1 MVVTET
7 GRGRALAAVGL
18 ALGMLLGTADGAGRA
33 VQQQRPE
40 GLVLSGA
47 LRAAEAEYF
56 VVPRT
61 SSWQIQLKWLI
72 EEGTRVE
79 PGDAVARLDPG
90 NTEENLTEARDD
102 LLKKKQEKVLHDTQA
117 RLDHL
122 GLEVA
127 LAKAEAELAKARL
140 DAEVPQ
146 DVLQG
151 KDYRERQLEMQKKKD
166 ALDAARMALVAG
178 EADRVATEFG
188 DQLDIADLEES
199 IKQYEEELDALVMR
213 ATRSGIVVHEE
224 HPWFGRK
231 FREGDRVQPSFILAS
246 IPNLETLQVRA
257 WAMEPDLPLLALGQ
271 KARLYLDAFPSEE
284 YEGEVIAVGAS
295 GQKRSQWGKAP
306 YFPVTIR
313 LERIDEQIMKPGMSV
328 RCELEPAGEGVSR

>member
-1 MVVTET
+1 MAVAERCLV
-7 GRGRALAAVGL
+7 RMLLAAGL
-18 ALGMLLGTADGAGRA
+18 ACGLLLGDVIGAGGVA
-33 VQQQRPE
+33 GGERPE

-56 VVPRT
+56 VVPRA
-61 SSWQIQLKWLI
+61 SSWQIQIKWLI
-72 EEGTRVE
+72 EEGSRVE
-79 PGDAVARLDPG
+79 SGDAIARLDPG
-90 NTEENLTEARDD
+90 NTEENLEEARDK
-102 LLKKKQEKVLHDTQA
+102 LLEKKQEKVLHDTQA
-117 RLDHL
+117 RLDRL

-140 DAEVPQ
+140 DADVPQ

-151 KDYRERQLEMQKKKD
+151 KDFRQRQLELQKKKD
-166 ALDAARMALVAG
+166 ALDAARMALLSG
-178 EADRVATEFG
+178 EATRIATEFG
-188 DQLDIADLEES
+188 DRLDIGELEES
-199 IKQYEEELDALVMR
+199 IKEYEKELDSLVMR

-231 FREGDRVQPSFILAS
+231 FREGDRVQASFILAS
-246 IPNLETLQVRA
+246 IPDLETLQVRA
-257 WAMEPDLPLLALGQ
+257 WAMEPELPLLSVGQ
-271 KARLYLDAFPSEE
+271 RARLYLDAFPAEE

-313 LERIDEQIMKPGMSV
+313 LDRIDEQIMRPGMSV
-328 RCELEPAGEGVSR
+328 RCELGFAAEGASP